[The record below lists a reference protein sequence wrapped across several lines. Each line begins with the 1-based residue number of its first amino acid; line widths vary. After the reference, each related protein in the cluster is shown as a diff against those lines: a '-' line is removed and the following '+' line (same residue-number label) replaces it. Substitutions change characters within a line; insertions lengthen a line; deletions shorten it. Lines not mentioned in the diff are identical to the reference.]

1 MSIEIE
7 TMSIQCQTKLDKKD
21 LPDTFESKFLN
32 KKFNVG
38 PEELNLTLEE
48 VKYIYL

>member
-7 TMSIQCQTKLDKKD
+7 TMSIQCQTKLDKD

-32 KKFNVG
+32 KKFNVR